1 MKNATVVACTF
12 FLLLSIAGFA
22 QAPSKAAPLTREA
35 IAAILGLSPAG
46 GGCAT
51 KGLATAPS
59 QITFASQKEG
69 PGGGVGA
76 NAICQANCES
86 GSVSCEG
93 NISCQ
98 AFDRNCTA
106 PNCERGHVTCNDT
119 MSGTTTIECPTACPG
134 GFCCTCVATGS
145 CYDCC
150 RCDGGTQVQCNNCCT
165 CEATSDCNACC
176 RCEGHSPGYC
186 ALLCA

>member
-1 MKNATVVACTF
+1 MKNATVIACTF
-12 FLLLSIAGFA
+12 FLLLSVAAFA

-51 KGLATAPS
+51 KGLATEPS
-59 QITFASQKEG
+59 QIIFASQKEG

-76 NAICQANCES
+76 NAFCQANCES

-98 AFDRNCTA
+98 AFHRNCTA

-150 RCDGGTQVQCNNCCT
+150 RCDGGTQIQCNNCCT
-165 CEATSDCNACC
+165 CEATGDCIACC
-176 RCEGHSPGYC
+176 RCEGHGPGYC
-186 ALLCA
+186 ASLCA